1 MQTHGEGFFAWL
13 SEGALS
19 VTGFQKLGGIVA
31 QAVAALPGCGLE
43 EDGPHE
49 GVCQRGQVMGLSCQV

>member
-1 MQTHGEGFFAWL
+1 M
-13 SEGALS
+13 
-19 VTGFQKLGGIVA
+19 TGFQKLGGIVA